1 MRDVHSNFFA
11 YLPVMRIRLRNDR
24 NGFLFATTKFG
35 GHVKSIEAHSILY
48 YPFQWPQVT
57 AER

>member
-1 MRDVHSNFFA
+1 VHSNFFA